1 MNRRS
6 LAAFIF
12 CCSLCAGVQG
22 AEQPLVTMGSKQVFT
37 PDDLVLADRLQER
50 AASYGK
56 ELNMA
61 VPQTGK
67 FNTQA
72 EQIRQNMQL
81 KLQQEL
87 ASQQGGMWGNADFSK
102 AQFDTLIFASFS
114 LPRQALET
122 MYKAAAG
129 SERTAIVFR
138 GLPPGCRTIN
148 AAIRKIQELAVSM
161 DLQTPPNVLI
171 NPVWF
176 KQYQI
181 STVPTILALD
191 EKTASQSGNPQTGK
205 AQPAPKVLAA
215 VRGLLD
221 PAWLYQRLSEGHS
234 GDLGVQGPLEDLA
247 ERDLIEEMIARAG
260 QIDWQQKKEAALS
273 RVWTNL
279 PIEELTPAQQGRKRL
294 VDPTFTVNQDLTLPD
309 GTMLARKGE
318 RINPLDR
325 RQFDRLLVVFDGSSQ
340 REIAYVKA
348 HLDKWRTEAKIA
360 PQRVRLI
367 LTGIDRE
374 RGWDSYQSLMNFFDD
389 EIFVLTPEVKQSF
402 ALEHHPC
409 IVYADGRTFT
419 VEEFSIDED

>member
-6 LAAFIF
+6 LAACIF
-12 CCSLCAGVQG
+12 CCSLSIGGQAA
-22 AEQPLVTMGSKQVFT
+22 AEPLVTMGSRPVFT
-37 PDDLVLADRLQER
+37 ADDSALADKLQER
-50 AASYGK
+50 AKAYGK
-56 ELNMA
+56 ELDMA
-61 VPQTGK
+61 VPQTGR
-67 FNTQA
+67 FSAQTQ
-72 EQIRQNMQL
+72 QMRQDMQL

-87 ASQQGGMWGNADFSK
+87 AAQQGGQWGNADFSK
-102 AQFDTLIFASFS
+102 ARYDTLIFASFS
-114 LPRQALET
+114 LPRQALEI

-161 DLQTPPNVLI
+161 KLKTPPNVLI

-176 KQYQI
+176 KQYQV
-181 STVPTILALD
+181 SSVPTILAL
-191 EKTASQSGNPQTGK
+191 EGKTESQSGDPHTGK
-205 AQPAPKVLAA
+205 AQPVPKVLAA

-221 PAWLYQRLSEGHS
+221 PAWLYQRMSEGHN
-234 GDLGVQGPLEDLA
+234 GDLGVQGPLEDIA
-247 ERDLIEEMIARAG
+247 ERDLIEEMIARAE
-260 QIDWQQKKEAALS
+260 QIDWRQKKEAALS

-279 PIEELTPAQQGRKRL
+279 PIEELTLAQQGRKRL

-309 GTMLARKGE
+309 GTVLARKGE

-340 REIAYVKA
+340 REIAYVKD
-348 HLDKWRTEAKIA
+348 HLEAWRAQAKIA